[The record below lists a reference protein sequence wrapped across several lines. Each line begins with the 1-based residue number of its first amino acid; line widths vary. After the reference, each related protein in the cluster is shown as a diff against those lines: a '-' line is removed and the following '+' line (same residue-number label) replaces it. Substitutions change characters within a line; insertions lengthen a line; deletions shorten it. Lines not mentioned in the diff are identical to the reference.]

1 MVSSKYDRE
10 LRFIDN
16 ETRRLTAE
24 LEDLREMMPQN
35 PLDAEK
41 KAVDVGLIEERIGEL
56 LMRKKEIEDS
66 FTAAGMEIP
75 NIHRSINLNT
85 CRDTASY
92 DDDECPVAQVRLAD
106 KVADV
111 EEEAPV
117 VKPVAGL
124 DELSSQVASITDEL
138 MQIEIK
144 MLQAEIADDE
154 SEKTKLS
161 MSANA
166 LRSRRDELVQ
176 QIKDMKSAPV
186 EEKASCD
193 ADSERITALEADN
206 RAIRSQL
213 AGLRSDVGEIRDSLR
228 QILEA
233 LNLNQDD

>member
-1 MVSSKYDRE
+1 M
-10 LRFIDN
+10 
-16 ETRRLTAE
+16 
-24 LEDLREMMPQN
+24 
-35 PLDAEK
+35 
-41 KAVDVGLIEERIGEL
+41 
-56 LMRKKEIEDS
+56 
-66 FTAAGMEIP
+66 
-75 NIHRSINLNT
+75 
-85 CRDTASY
+85 
-92 DDDECPVAQVRLAD
+92 
-106 KVADV
+106 
-111 EEEAPV
+111 

-144 MLQAEIADDE
+144 MWQAEIADDE

>member
-1 MVSSKYDRE
+1 MVSSQDDRE

-16 ETRRLTAE
+16 ETHRLPAE

-75 NIHRSINLNT
+75 NIHRSINLNA

-111 EEEAPV
+111 EEAPV

>member
-66 FTAAGMEIP
+66 FIAAGMEVP

-92 DDDECPVAQVRLAD
+92 DDDEEPVAQVRLSD
-106 KVADV
+106 NVPSL
-111 EEEAPV
+111 EEKPA
-117 VKPVAGL
+117 VKPAAGL
-124 DELSSQVASITDEL
+124 DELSTQVASITDEL

-144 MLQAEIADDE
+144 MLQAEIADDD

-166 LRSRRDELVQ
+166 LRTRRDELVQ

-186 EEKASCD
+186 EEKVS
-193 ADSERITALEADN
+193 ADPADERIAALEADN

-213 AGLRSDVGEIRDSLR
+213 SCLRSDVGELKDGLR

-233 LNLNQDD
+233 LNLNKDE